1 MLSTNNSFKV
11 MRQVKIFTLL
21 SCIWLICSCSAK
33 NAASAIPDTSPEIG
47 SANTVKP
54 TTELNENVAPTIQNT
69 SYACDPIIDSV
80 VYKVGD
86 TDTFTLLVEDEFP
99 DDLEY
104 QVEVS
109 QPDVADVSVNEQG
122 TFTIKTV
129 RNGEAYLWFSVSDH
143 DGLVDEFE
151 LHIIVE

>member
-1 MLSTNNSFKV
+1 
-11 MRQVKIFTLL
+11 MRHVKFHVLL
-21 SCIWLICSCSAK
+21 SSVWLICSCSTE
-33 NAASAIPDTSPEIG
+33 SATLGIPDASPEIG
-47 SANTVKP
+47 AANAIKP
-54 TTELNENVAPTIQNT
+54 TTDVKENVAPTIQNT
-69 SYACDPIIDSV
+69 SYACDPIIESV
-80 VYKVGD
+80 VYKIGD
-86 TDTFTLLVEDEFP
+86 TDTFTLSIEDEFP

-122 TFTIKTV
+122 FFTIKTV

-143 DGLVDEFE
+143 DGLTDEFE